1 VRGTFTG
8 LKKDRKHASIKPKD
22 WHEKDRPVELTIED
36 FVNRLKDNP
45 DMTAVLLANVPE
57 QEEAEIPD
65 RVLTGAVSKLPYR
78 KAAVGPSYNLKIRVG
93 ALRDDPSAAARST
106 LNAAVERS
114 VNELM
119 DSEAIEYFQEDDLE
133 IFVAVLRDVAGDES
147 SLDTYGE
154 ETEDYE
160 KFQRVSLIR
169 SLHRLLN
176 ETLRERYSSTFF
188 KNEQI
193 LGEAEAQ
200 EAAEAAF
207 VHNSNRSR
215 MSVANLT
222 ALRQL
227 VHTKERLV
235 KIAFKTKMDEL
246 QEQERLAA
254 EAAEAAEED
263 SDASSGGSQ
272 TSSDE
277 GSQSGAYDTDESN
290 FSN

>member
-1 VRGTFTG
+1 
-8 LKKDRKHASIKPKD
+8 
-22 WHEKDRPVELTIED
+22 
-36 FVNRLKDNP
+36 
-45 DMTAVLLANVPE
+45 
-57 QEEAEIPD
+57 
-65 RVLTGAVSKLPYR
+65 
-78 KAAVGPSYNLKIRVG
+78 
-93 ALRDDPSAAARST
+93 
-106 LNAAVERS
+106 
-114 VNELM
+114 M
-119 DSEAIEYFQEDDLE
+119 DSDCIEYFQEDDLDT
-133 IFVAVLRDVAGDES
+133 FVAVLRDVAGDES
-147 SLDTYGE
+147 SLDTYDDE
-154 ETEDYE
+154 PADYE
-160 KFQRVSLIR
+160 RFQRVSLIR
-169 SLHRLLN
+169 SMQRLLN

-207 VHNSNRSR
+207 VHNSNRNR

-227 VHTKERLV
+227 LHTKEKLI